1 MAKTLSKSFD
11 ATRSEVLK
19 NPKAAAVYL
28 DDCLADG
35 DLALF
40 TEALRHVAQAR
51 VGGMTLLANETSLGR
66 ETLYRTLSKKGN
78 PRLDTLTKVLSA
90 AGLRIS
96 ITQDV
101 QPSH

>member
-1 MAKTLSKSFD
+1 MTKKASRSFN
-11 ATRSEVLK
+11 ATRSEALK
-19 NPKAAAVYL
+19 DPQAAAVYL

-35 DLALF
+35 DMELF

-51 VGGMTLLANETSLGR
+51 VGGMTLLADETALGR

-78 PRLDTLTKVLSA
+78 PRLNTLNKVLNA
-90 AGLRIS
+90 AGLRIA

-101 QPSH
+101 QPSP